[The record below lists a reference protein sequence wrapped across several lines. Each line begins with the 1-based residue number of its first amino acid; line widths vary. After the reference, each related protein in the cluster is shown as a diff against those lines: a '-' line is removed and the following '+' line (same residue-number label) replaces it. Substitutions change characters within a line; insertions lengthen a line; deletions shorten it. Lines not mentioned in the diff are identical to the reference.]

1 MSLKIKK
8 VRRNGM
14 IIVERASQPIL
25 GITIYKINVNI
36 VYPCA
41 KICKIFHFIFNFCAC
56 ARIRHVHSRHYTY
69 RTPNEYKGILDTKCA
84 IETKGMYVAK
94 LQNLMARS

>member
-1 MSLKIKK
+1 
-8 VRRNGM
+8 M

-25 GITIYKINVNI
+25 EITIYKINVNI
-36 VYPCA
+36 VYPCT
-41 KICKIFHFIFNFCAC
+41 KICETFHFIFNFC

-84 IETKGMYVAK
+84 IETKGMCVAK